1 MSWIWFVTTTRLCDL
16 WFLSRQDSTAL
27 TRKRVL
33 ITRKW
38 KEEARKKYLER
49 QDERQKRYEAE
60 ELKRA
65 KKGQKDTAEVA
76 KALVRRPDNNV

>member
-1 MSWIWFVTTTRLCDL
+1 MWFVTTTRLYDL
-16 WFLSRQDSTAL
+16 WFLSRQDSSAL

-38 KEEARKKYLER
+38 KEEARRKYLER
-49 QDERQKRYEAE
+49 QNERQKRLETK

-65 KKGQKDTAEVA
+65 KKGQKDTAQVA
-76 KALVRRPDNNV
+76 KALVRRRPDNVV

>member
-1 MSWIWFVTTTRLCDL
+1 MWFVTTTRLYDL
-16 WFLSRQDSTAL
+16 WFLSRQDSSAL

-38 KEEARKKYLER
+38 KEEARRKYLER
-49 QDERQKRYEAE
+49 QNERQKRLETK

-65 KKGQKDTAEVA
+65 KKGQKDTAQVA

>member
-1 MSWIWFVTTTRLCDL
+1 
-16 WFLSRQDSTAL
+16 
-27 TRKRVL
+27 L

-38 KEEARKKYLER
+38 KEEARRKYLER
-49 QDERQKRYEAE
+49 QDERQKRLEAE

-65 KKGQKDTAEVA
+65 KKGQKDTAQVA